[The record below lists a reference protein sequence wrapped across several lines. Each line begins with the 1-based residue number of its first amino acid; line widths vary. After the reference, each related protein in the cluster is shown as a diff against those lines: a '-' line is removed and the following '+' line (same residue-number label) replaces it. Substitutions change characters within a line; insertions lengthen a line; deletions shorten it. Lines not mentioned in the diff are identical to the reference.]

1 MTSEQGDSH
10 AIWEDPN
17 AIHQDQ
23 QADLSSSTGTP
34 GGQEFV
40 IPQSGTDVEEESP
53 GTRSV
58 SRGRLGQ
65 LMRRFSPVLVPLP
78 FAILIF
84 LFTLPFAL
92 RGLSYLPLLPLGV
105 LLVALVVMQGTL
117 LYYAGSNDTYC
128 CSSSS

>member
-53 GTRSV
+53 GTRPV

-92 RGLSYLPLLPLGV
+92 RGLS
-105 LLVALVVMQGTL
+105 
-117 LYYAGSNDTYC
+117 
-128 CSSSS
+128 